1 MKRKCIASILILFS
15 LAAGY
20 CRKYNFVH
28 DKNIVPDS
36 KSVEESDKFE
46 LTIYYNDW
54 QVYRDVPLSVYEIRD
69 GSFEKKF
76 GATFYRH
83 VFMHFFS
90 IYFPKKIRE
99 AKGTEKSAVFITTL
113 CEIKNADGELV
124 LWYSYEP
131 EGEKYMVL
139 NGKIFERNKMLIGL
153 TESLIKH
160 SNVIIPE

>member
-1 MKRKCIASILILFS
+1 MKRKCVAVILILFS

-20 CRKYNFVH
+20 CRKYSFVH

-36 KSVEESDKFE
+36 KTVEGSDKFE

-54 QVYRDVPLSVYEIRD
+54 KVYRDIPLSVYEIQD
-69 GSFEKKF
+69 GCFEEKI
-76 GATFYRH
+76 GAVFYRH
-83 VFMHFFS
+83 VFMQFFS

-99 AKGTEKSAVFITTL
+99 AKNTKKSAVFITTL
-113 CEIKNADGELV
+113 CEMKNADGELV

-131 EGEKYMVL
+131 EDEKYMVL
-139 NGKIFERNKMLIGL
+139 NGKVFERNKMLMGL

-160 SNVIIPE
+160 STVIIPK

>member
-15 LAAGY
+15 LVAGY
-20 CRKYNFVH
+20 CKKYSFVH
-28 DKNIVPDS
+28 DKNIVPNV
-36 KSVEESDKFE
+36 KAVEESDKFE

-54 QVYRDVPLSVYEIRD
+54 QAYRDVPLSVYEIRD
-69 GSFEKKF
+69 GCFEKKI

-99 AKGTEKSAVFITTL
+99 AKNAEKSTVFITTL
-113 CEIKNADGELV
+113 CEMKNADGELV

-139 NGKIFERNKMLIGL
+139 NGKIFERNEMLMEL
-153 TESLIKH
+153 TEFLIEH
-160 SNVIIPE
+160 STVIIPK